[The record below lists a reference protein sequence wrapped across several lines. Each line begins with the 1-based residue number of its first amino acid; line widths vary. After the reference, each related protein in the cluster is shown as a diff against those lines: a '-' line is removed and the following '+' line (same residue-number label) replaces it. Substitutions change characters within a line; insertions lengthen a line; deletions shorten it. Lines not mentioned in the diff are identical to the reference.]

1 MSTTEI
7 RERTRAY
14 ITENFLYM
22 RDGGDALLDDE
33 QSLLDTGVV
42 DSMGIMEVVQFIE
55 SEFGVL
61 VEDDDISEQNLGTIS
76 GITRYI
82 ASKRVA
88 AA

>member
-1 MSTTEI
+1 MTTTDI

-14 ITENFLYM
+14 ISENFLYM
-22 RDGGDALLDDE
+22 REGGNALLNDE
-33 QSLLDTGVV
+33 QSLLETGVV

-61 VEDDDISEQNLGTIS
+61 VEDEDISEQNLGTIN
-76 GITRYI
+76 GITRYV